1 MSIDKTNKQQLQ
13 AYELIE
19 TTNSSF
25 FLTGK
30 AGTGKTTFLQT
41 VQKEIDKNF
50 IVLAPTGIAVMLAGG
65 ETIHSFF
72 GLPLQICTPKTIGNV
87 NRSKISIIKKVDT
100 IIIDEVSMVRC
111 DVIDAIDYTLRYV
124 MRSSL
129 PFGGKQ
135 MVFVGDLFQLPPVL
149 RKEEAEIM
157 DDIYNTMSPFFFKAR
172 ALKRLSLPCIEFIKV
187 YRQKDDV
194 FLSILDSI
202 RFNRASYGEL
212 SVINQCVDRPIPSN
226 ERIITLC
233 TRNDEASKINMSN
246 LNLLDSEEFCF
257 DAKVEGDIK
266 LDANLPAE
274 KKLFLKC
281 GAQVIFV
288 RNDLSRRWINGT
300 IGTISKLSQDE
311 IQVVTE
317 SGEYKVSPV
326 SWESYKYEYNSKEKK
341 IVKTL
346 VGTYT
351 QFPLKLSWAI
361 TIHKSQ
367 GMTFDKM
374 ILDLSR
380 GVFSKGQ
387 LYVALSRV
395 RSLNGLFL
403 IKPVSFGHIGTSE
416 EVIAFANRF
425 NDDSTIRNEISG
437 GRFLYDSLRHK
448 DWDEFSKASL
458 NLGLTLA
465 KSGDWRSAARYISQ
479 MFNAMVSDEHLV
491 NSIERNMLP
500 IIKSSNILVDYVSA
514 ALCLYPGEYE
524 QAIYYADRVRF
535 IRDCNDVLFIKARA
549 LTLLKRYKDA
559 DAVNIELAKCLDG
572 EFDAKTYYEIALLN
586 ETQLGDPV
594 LDIMQSVVKYRPEYD
609 NSIIKMR
616 IIMKKKGINLTDSD
630 GDENKLVA
638 HFNSD
643 ISDDEMVNQLRT
655 YRLNNKEDYRTFV
668 KLLSSYKFEEE
679 K

>member
-1 MSIDKTNKQQLQ
+1 MPIDKNNKQQLQ
-13 AYELIE
+13 AYELIN

-25 FLTGK
+25 LLTEK
-30 AGTGKTTFLQT
+30 AGTGKTTFLQA

-50 IVLAPTGIAVMLAGG
+50 IVLAPTGIAAMLAGG

-72 GLPLQICTPKTIGNV
+72 GLPLQICTPKTMGNI
-87 NRSKISIIKKVDT
+87 NRSKISIIKRVDT

-111 DVIDAIDYTLRYV
+111 DIIDAIDYTLRCV
-124 MRSSL
+124 MRNSL

-157 DDIYNTMSPFFFKAR
+157 DDLYNTMSPFFFKAR

-202 RFNRASYGEL
+202 RFNKASYAEL
-212 SVINQCVDRPIPSN
+212 SEINRCVGRSIPTD

-233 TRNDEASKINMSN
+233 TRNDEASKINMAK
-246 LNLLDSEEFCF
+246 LNLIDSEEFCF
-257 DAKVEGDIK
+257 EAKIDGDIK
-266 LDANLPAE
+266 LDSNLPAE
-274 KKLFLKC
+274 RKLTLKS

-288 RNDLSRRWINGT
+288 RNDISRRWVNGT
-300 IGTISKLSQDE
+300 IGTISKISDE
-311 IQVVTE
+311 EINVVTE

-351 QFPLKLSWAI
+351 QYPLKLSWAI

-380 GVFSKGQ
+380 GIFSKGQ

-395 RSLNGLFL
+395 RSLDGLFL

-416 EVIAFANRF
+416 EVIEFANRF
-425 NDDSTIRNEISG
+425 NDDSTIHNEING
-437 GRFLYDSLRHK
+437 GKCLYESLRSK
-448 DWDEFSKASL
+448 NWDEFAKTSL
-458 NLGLTLA
+458 KLSLSFVE
-465 KSGDWRSAARYISQ
+465 KGDWKSAARYISQ
-479 MFNAMVSDEHLV
+479 MFNAMVSDEHLLNCLEHYNV
-491 NSIERNMLP
+491 PDPKVR
-500 IIKSSNILVDYVSA
+500 NILVDYVCA
-514 ALCLYPGEYE
+514 ALYLYSGKYE
-524 QAIYYADRVRF
+524 QAIYHADRVRF
-535 IRDCNDVLFIKARA
+535 KRECNDVLFIKARA
-549 LTLLKRYKDA
+549 LTLLGKYKEA
-559 DAVNIELAKCLDG
+559 DEVNIDLVKALDG
-572 EFDAKTYYEIALLN
+572 EFDAKIYYEVALLN
-586 ETQLGDPV
+586 ETQLEDPG
-594 LDIMQSVVKYRPEYD
+594 LEIMQSVVSNRPEYE
-609 NSIIKMR
+609 NSILKLRFLIK
-616 IIMKKKGINLTDSD
+616 KNGINLNIPDDNDNELISLYNS
-630 GDENKLVA
+630 GIPDEELKNRLKS
-638 HFNSD
+638 F
-643 ISDDEMVNQLRT
+643 Q
-655 YRLNNKEDYRTFV
+655 LNNKESYKEFV
-668 KLLSSYKFEEE
+668 KYISKYKFAEQ
-679 K
+679 